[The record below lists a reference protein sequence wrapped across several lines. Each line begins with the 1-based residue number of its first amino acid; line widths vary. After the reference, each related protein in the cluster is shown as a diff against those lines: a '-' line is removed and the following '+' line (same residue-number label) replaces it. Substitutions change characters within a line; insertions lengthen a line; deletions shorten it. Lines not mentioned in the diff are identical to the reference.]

1 MKCIIVDD
9 EPLARQG
16 VELNAEDI
24 DFLEIVA
31 QFSNPVKANSWLKD
45 NHADLMF
52 LDIQMPALNG
62 LEFLRG
68 LENPPMTILTT
79 AHSEYALSGF
89 ELNVVDYLVKPISMS
104 RFMKAVN
111 KALELHQLRAESNEG
126 PSQPPKE
133 FPKKEESKSIYIK
146 SDRRMI
152 RLKLDEIVM
161 IEGMKDYVM
170 VYTPSDRFSVAM
182 NLKTFHARLP
192 GDGFVRISKSN
203 IINPI
208 HIQEISNNH
217 VHLPG
222 HKVSIGR
229 TFKDNFLDRFVR
241 EKLIERN

>member
-16 VELNAEDI
+16 IELNAEDI
-24 DFLEIVA
+24 DFLDIVA
-31 QFSNPVKANSWLKD
+31 QFSNPVKANSWLKN

-62 LEFLRG
+62 LDFLRG

-89 ELNVVDYLVKPISMS
+89 ELDVLDYLVKPISMS

-111 KALELHQLRAESNEG
+111 KALELHQLRKESNGGKSMPVEKE
-126 PSQPPKE
+126 PKTRE
-133 FPKKEESKSIYIK
+133 NKTIYIK

-152 RLKLDEIVM
+152 RMKLDDIVM

-170 VYTPSDRFSVAM
+170 VYTSEERFSVAM
-182 NLKTFHARLP
+182 NLKTFHGRLP

-203 IINPI
+203 IINPT

-229 TFKDNFLDRFVR
+229 TFKDDFMDRFVR
-241 EKLIERN
+241 KKLIERN